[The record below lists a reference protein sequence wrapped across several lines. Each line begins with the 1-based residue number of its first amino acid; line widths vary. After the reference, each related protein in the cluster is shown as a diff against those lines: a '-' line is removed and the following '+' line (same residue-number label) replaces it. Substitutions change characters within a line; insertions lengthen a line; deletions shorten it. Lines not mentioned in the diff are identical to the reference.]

1 MKAEWENW
9 KVKAVQGQGLWLGLL
24 LLGLALLLLGVR
36 PLWQSVLTKRE
47 QALQLEHRVERLR
60 QFATHWDGEAVQE
73 EKRLLTANARK
84 LEKPRPREAWLD
96 ELERTADRCQ
106 VQCLQLAPLT
116 EKKQK
121 GKDGEWL
128 EVTLEGNYVQLLTF
142 FRQWEQAHPGSWT
155 ENGTLE
161 ADGSGRKIRYNG
173 KFHVVIKKSSKSR

>member
-1 MKAEWENW
+1 MAERPHKAGTGSAAGTPGGTAA
-9 KVKAVQGQGLWLGLL
+9 AVRHPLG
-24 LLGLALLLLGVR
+24 R
-36 PLWQSVLTKRE
+36 
-47 QALQLEHRVERLR
+47 
-60 QFATHWDGEAVQE
+60 
-73 EKRLLTANARK
+73 
-84 LEKPRPREAWLD
+84 PRPREAWLD